1 MIWHTFTLQCV
12 DRSNMEL
19 WDAYDGQGNKTSG
32 ELIRGQEIPEGCY
45 HLVSEV
51 VVRHEDGSF
60 LLMQRSEDKAMFP
73 GLFAAGA
80 GGSAL
85 KGEGPYE
92 AAVRELK
99 EETGIE
105 AGELEQIYFC
115 RSKDTLYY
123 GYLCITGWDKKAVVL
138 QEGETIS
145 FLWITAR
152 EFLEFVESEKY
163 IWTQRERMEGY
174 LDGVRNEEDN
184 DCDFLYREF

>member
-1 MIWHTFTLQCV
+1 M
-12 DRSNMEL
+12 
-19 WDAYDGQGNKTSG
+19 WDAYDGQGNKTGG

-73 GLFAAGA
+73 GLFVAGA

-85 KGEGPYE
+85 KEEGPYE

-105 AGELEQIYFC
+105 ARELEQIY
-115 RSKDTLYY
+115 SVSYTHLTLP
-123 GYLCITGWDKKAVVL
+123 
-138 QEGETIS
+138 TI
-145 FLWITAR
+145 A
-152 EFLEFVESEKY
+152 
-163 IWTQRERMEGY
+163 
-174 LDGVRNEEDN
+174 
-184 DCDFLYREF
+184 

>member
-1 MIWHTFTLQCV
+1 
-12 DRSNMEL
+12 MEL
-19 WDAYDGQGNKTSG
+19 WDAYDGQGNRTGG
-32 ELIRGQEIPEGCY
+32 ELVRGQEIPEGCY

-60 LLMQRSEDKAMFP
+60 LLMQRSEDKEMFP
-73 GLFAAGA
+73 GLFEAGA

-105 AGELEQIYFC
+105 AGALKQIYFSQS
-115 RSKDTLYY
+115 RDTLYY

-145 FLWITAR
+145 YLWITAR
-152 EFLEFVESEKY
+152 DFLKFVESEKY
-163 IWTQRERMEGY
+163 VWTQKERMEGY
-174 LDGVRNEEDN
+174 LDALRKEEKGDSVDYDLCGKQSN
-184 DCDFLYREF
+184 W

>member
-1 MIWHTFTLQCV
+1 M
-12 DRSNMEL
+12 
-19 WDAYDGQGNKTSG
+19 WDAYDGQGNKIGG
-32 ELIRGQEIPEGCY
+32 ELIRGQEISEGCY

-73 GLFAAGA
+73 GLFVAGA

-105 AGELEQIYFC
+105 ARELEQIYFC
-115 RSKDTLYY
+115 LLY
-123 GYLCITGWDKKAVVL
+123 T
-138 QEGETIS
+138 S
-145 FLWITAR
+145 R
-152 EFLEFVESEKY
+152 
-163 IWTQRERMEGY
+163 QRNR
-174 LDGVRNEEDN
+174 
-184 DCDFLYREF
+184 F

>member
-1 MIWHTFTLQCV
+1 
-12 DRSNMEL
+12 MEL

-73 GLFAAGA
+73 GLFAA
-80 GGSAL
+80 
-85 KGEGPYE
+85 
-92 AAVRELK
+92 
-99 EETGIE
+99 
-105 AGELEQIYFC
+105 
-115 RSKDTLYY
+115 

>member
-1 MIWHTFTLQCV
+1 
-12 DRSNMEL
+12 MEL
-19 WDAYDGQGNKTSG
+19 WDAYDGQGNKIGG
-32 ELIRGQEIPEGCY
+32 ELIRGQEISEGCY

-73 GLFAAGA
+73 GLFVAGA

-105 AGELEQIYFC
+105 ARELEQIYFC

-152 EFLEFVESEKY
+152 EFLEFV
-163 IWTQRERMEGY
+163 
-174 LDGVRNEEDN
+174 
-184 DCDFLYREF
+184 